1 MLKRLGWL
9 IGLSQRSRQ
18 TKALDAHPYVAT
30 RVVKPV
36 LMVDTVQEIAVYIHR
51 FHNLDLFQQ
60 GWYQIKISMRW
71 EDGDN
76 NKSCGIPSRVVQYE
90 ALDSSSNDSSGVW
103 KIDDKDNSFLT
114 QPFRIKYARQ
124 DVRLCMMVS
133 FTMPLQ
139 RYEGPATSAVILR
152 FELLYSPIVENISLA
167 HSDDS
172 PASVHDFRIP
182 PKALSGVH
190 SYCPVH
196 FDTFHAVLID
206 VSVHVSVMKSASYKR
221 PAVLSSD
228 ASSGKS
234 LSSGN
239 SQSSKK
245 VYLGSFVLSALPLIL
260 FSSISRVSLI
270 LKHRHTHPKVVTRVI
285 QRSRQTKTLD
295 AHPYVATRVVKP
307 VLMVDTVQEI
317 AVYIHRF
324 HNLDLFQQGW
334 YQIKISMRW
343 EDGDNNKSCGIPS
356 RVVQYEAPDSSSND
370 SSGVWKIDDKDNSFL
385 TQPFRIKYA
394 RQDVRLCMMVS
405 FTMPLQR
412 YEGPATSAVILRF
425 ELLYSPIVENISLA
439 HSDDSPASV
448 HDFRIPPKALS
459 GVHSYCPV
467 HFDTFHAV
475 LIDVSVHVS
484 VMKSASYKRPAVL
497 SSDASSGKSLSSG
510 NSQSSKKAFA
520 QIAPADKL
528 VSFVKALLGARD
540 TLLEEMQ
547 KLSKAIDQTIDL
559 SEFVSTMDKTLLSD
573 AASTE
578 KTVDVE
584 GSGQGKQQNNLELKT
599 SLDLESDDWLHN
611 FSKEHLSRTF
621 HLLGTQLHYL
631 WNTFLTFHR
640 DNNTKILEYLRDTW
654 TKDRRAEWSIWMV
667 YSKVEM
673 PHHFI
678 SGVDDTSNHSSHKRV
693 TSALKLNDPAQ
704 VAATRAEL
712 HRRSIAQMRIN
723 NRTVQD
729 MHIFGDPMRVPIV
742 IIERVWN
749 APRRTFSENSY
760 MRHVDK
766 IDSSLLNGHDDE
778 SGTRKHNNSQHGG
791 RELKIVVFGHHLD
804 LRLIRN
810 QWLLIDP
817 KIECLM
823 SEANEDKTHGD
834 FREMGQRLAQE
845 VVSFFKRK
853 MDKHSRYG
861 RLKKVKLSFVGHS
874 IGNVI
879 IRTALAVMRVVVK
892 VYPAAFAQ
900 IAPADKLVS
909 FVKALLGAR
918 DTLLEEMQKLSK
930 AIDQTIDLSEF
941 VSTMDK
947 TLLSDSTEKTVDEGK
962 QQNNLEL
969 HASLDLESDDWLHN
983 FSKEH
988 LSRTFHLLG
997 TQLHY
1002 LWNTFLTFHRDNN
1015 TKILEYLRDT
1025 WTKDR
1030 RAEWSIWMVYSK
1042 VEMPHH
1048 FISGVDDV
1056 SNHSSHKRVTSALK
1070 LNDPAQVAATRAELH
1085 RRSIAQMRINNRA
1098 VQDMHIFGDPMRV
1111 PIVIIER
1118 VWNAPRRTF
1127 SENSYMRHVD
1137 KIDSSLLN
1145 GHDDESGTRKHNN
1158 SQHGGR
1164 ELKIV
1169 VFVHGFQAS
1178 TILNF

>member
-9 IGLSQRSRQ
+9 IELSQRSRQ
-18 TKALDAHPYVAT
+18 TKTLDAHPYVAS
-30 RVVKPV
+30 VKPV

-76 NKSCGIPSRVVQYE
+76 NSRGIPSRVVLYE

-152 FELLYSPIVENISLA
+152 FELLYSPIAENISLT
-167 HSDDS
+167 HSDDC
-172 PASVHDFRIP
+172 PAAVHDFRIP

-228 ASSGKS
+228 ASNGK
-234 LSSGN
+234 N
-239 SQSSKK
+239 
-245 VYLGSFVLSALPLIL
+245 LG
-260 FSSISRVSLI
+260 
-270 LKHRHTHPKVVTRVI
+270 
-285 QRSRQTKTLD
+285 
-295 AHPYVATRVVKP
+295 
-307 VLMVDTVQEI
+307 
-317 AVYIHRF
+317 
-324 HNLDLFQQGW
+324 
-334 YQIKISMRW
+334 
-343 EDGDNNKSCGIPS
+343 
-356 RVVQYEAPDSSSND
+356 
-370 SSGVWKIDDKDNSFL
+370 
-385 TQPFRIKYA
+385 
-394 RQDVRLCMMVS
+394 
-405 FTMPLQR
+405 
-412 YEGPATSAVILRF
+412 
-425 ELLYSPIVENISLA
+425 
-439 HSDDSPASV
+439 
-448 HDFRIPPKALS
+448 
-459 GVHSYCPV
+459 
-467 HFDTFHAV
+467 
-475 LIDVSVHVS
+475 
-484 VMKSASYKRPAVL
+484 
-497 SSDASSGKSLSSG
+497 SG

-559 SEFVSTMDKTLLSD
+559 SEFVSSMDKTLISD
-573 AASTE
+573 SASTG
-578 KTVDVE
+578 KSVDAE
-584 GSGQGKQQNNLELKT
+584 GSGQGKQQNNLELNA

-611 FSKEHLSRTF
+611 FSKDHLSRTF

-640 DNNTKILEYLRDTW
+640 DNNTKILEHLRDIW

-678 SGVDDTSNHSSHKRV
+678 SGVDDTSNHSSHKRA
-693 TSALKLNDPAQ
+693 TSALKLNDPSQ

-729 MHIFGDPMRVPIV
+729 MHIFGDLMRVPIV

-766 IDSSLLNGHDDE
+766 IDSSLLNGHDDDE
-778 SGTRKHNNSQHGG
+778 SGTRKHNNSQNSG
-791 RELKIVVFGHHLD
+791 RELKIVVFVHGFQGHHLD

-817 KIECLM
+817 KIEFLM

-853 MDKHSRYG
+853 MDKHSKYG

-879 IRTALAVMRVVVK
+879 IRTALADSLMDPYK
-892 VYPAAFAQ
+892 KYLYTYISLSGPHLGYLYSSNSLFNSGLWLLK
-900 IAPADKLVS
+900 KLKSTQVIHQ
-909 FVKALLGAR
+909 L
-918 DTLLEEMQKLSK
+918 TLTDDPDLQNTFFYKLCK
-930 AIDQTIDLSEF
+930 Q
-941 VSTMDK
+941 K
-947 TLLSDSTEKTVDEGK
+947 TLDGFKNIILLSSPQDGYVPYHSARIESCQPASFDNSKRGVAFLEMLNSCMDQIRGPSPETPHHQRVFMRCDVNFDTTLYGR
-962 QQNNLEL
+962 NLNSFIGRAAHIEF
-969 HASLDLESDDWLHN
+969 LESDI
-983 FSKEH
+983 FA
-988 LSRTFHLLG
+988 RF
-997 TQLHY
+997 
-1002 LWNTFLTFHRDNN
+1002 
-1015 TKILEYLRDT
+1015 IM
-1025 WTKDR
+1025 
-1030 RAEWSIWMVYSK
+1030 WS
-1042 VEMPHH
+1042 
-1048 FISGVDDV
+1048 F
-1056 SNHSSHKRVTSALK
+1056 
-1070 LNDPAQVAATRAELH
+1070 
-1085 RRSIAQMRINNRA
+1085 
-1098 VQDMHIFGDPMRV
+1098 QDLFR
-1111 PIVIIER
+1111 
-1118 VWNAPRRTF
+1118 
-1127 SENSYMRHVD
+1127 
-1137 KIDSSLLN
+1137 
-1145 GHDDESGTRKHNN
+1145 
-1158 SQHGGR
+1158 
-1164 ELKIV
+1164 
-1169 VFVHGFQAS
+1169 
-1178 TILNF
+1178 